1 MSFVNAKKALNAKK
15 TEEQYKD
22 LKQFNVSDTQKTTMR
37 LVKVAGIPVGV
48 AYNDE
53 DAQRCLETLHHY
65 GQNFLTA
72 NDVYRAIAKMQ
83 KALLIA
89 EDLREAEMTP
99 SQELTIDGRTVLL
112 IDGDLY
118 ETDGT
123 KIND

>member
-1 MSFVNAKKALNAKK
+1 MSFVNTKKALDAKKA
-15 TEEQYKD
+15 EEQYKD
-22 LKQFNVSDTQKTTMR
+22 LKQFNISDTQKTAMR
-37 LVKVAGIPVGV
+37 IVKIAGVPVGV

-53 DAQRCLETLHHY
+53 DEQRLLETLHHY
-65 GQNFLTA
+65 GQNLLTSK
-72 NDVYRAIAKMQ
+72 DVYAALAKMQ
-83 KALLIA
+83 RTLSIA
-89 EDLREAEMTP
+89 ENLREAEMTP